1 MTEDQ
6 PAVGSA
12 EWSHWR
18 ETVDLDDYANR
29 WKRMAESGQNP
40 HGEAD
45 FVSRFEPSSVLDAGC
60 GMGRVAIEL
69 ATRGYETVG
78 VDLDPDLLLHAQQ
91 NAPTLVWHVGDLSDF
106 DLGRTFDVVVA
117 AGNVIGFVDEANRSK
132 AVWRCAAHVAP
143 GGRLITGYSINGT
156 WPAPHLYDGWC
167 ADAGLELE
175 ARYSTWDGDPFQ
187 PDSTYA
193 VTVHRRPV

>member
-1 MTEDQ
+1 MTGEQ

-45 FVSRFEPSSVLDAGC
+45 FVSRYEPSTVLDAGC

-69 ATRGYETVG
+69 AARGVETVG

-91 NAPTLVWHVGDLSDF
+91 NAPSLVWHVGDLSDF

-117 AGNVIGFVDEANRSK
+117 AGNVIGFVDEANRSN
-132 AVWRCAAHVAP
+132 AVQRCAAHVAH
-143 GGRLITGYSINGT
+143 GGRLITGYSLNGK
-156 WPAPHLYDGWC
+156 WPAPHEYDGWC
-167 ADAGLELE
+167 EAVGLELE
-175 ARYSTWDGDPFQ
+175 ARYSTWDGAPFE
-187 PDSTYA
+187 PDSGYA
-193 VTVHRRPV
+193 VTVHHRPA